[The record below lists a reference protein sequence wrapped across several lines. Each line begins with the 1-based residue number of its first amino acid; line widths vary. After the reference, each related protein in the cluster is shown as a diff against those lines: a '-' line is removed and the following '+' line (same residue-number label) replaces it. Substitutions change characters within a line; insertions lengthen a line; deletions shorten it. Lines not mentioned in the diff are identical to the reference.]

1 MSSDICQWIETHAD
15 FVPEKLA
22 VRFEGREITYRQLLL
37 QIRTTAA
44 VLKASHDIGRGD
56 RIAYLGFNSPE
67 MLVLFFACARL
78 GALLLPLNWRLTLS
92 EQTYI
97 LENAAARILVC
108 DDDHVTIGHQL
119 SETLPGCEICNHA
132 DIATAIDDTQGRVTR
147 NPHVD
152 LTTPVLLVY
161 TSGTTGQPKGAVCAD
176 TGSRIV
182 QCFEQCPYA

>member
-1 MSSDICQWIETHAD
+1 MSNDICQWIETHAD

-22 VRFEGREITYRQLLL
+22 VRFEGREITYRQLLS
-37 QIRTTAA
+37 QIESTAA
-44 VLKASHDIGRGD
+44 ILKASRDIGRGD

-97 LENAAARILVC
+97 LENAGVRILVC
-108 DDDHVTIGHQL
+108 DDNHVTVGYQL
-119 SETLPGCEICNHA
+119 SGSVPGCEICTHA
-132 DIATAIDDTQGRVTR
+132 DIAAAADGAEESATR

-152 LTTPVLLVY
+152 LTTPLLLVY
-161 TSGTTGQPKGAVCAD
+161 TSGTTGQPKGLC
-176 TGSRIV
+176 
-182 QCFEQCPYA
+182 